1 MATNFATDISR
12 VGFASK
18 GSSLSFEHKFFLA
31 FSAFIPVLTIIGYA
45 QTYYLKPLFNT
56 PPLPSGLVHLHAL
69 LMSAWIILFGVQ
81 AYLVSSKRIK
91 LHISLGMLGISL
103 ATAMVIIGVL
113 TGVAAL
119 KRGSTFPGYTPVE
132 FAIIPLADMV
142 VFPIIFAAAI
152 YYRHDAASHKR
163 LMLITMLNL
172 IGPSIARL
180 PLPFIL
186 DLGTLWFFGL
196 PNLIAFALVV
206 GDTYRNGKLNR
217 AFAAG
222 VVFSFLSWPLRM
234 FIARTETWESFAGW
248 MVS

>member
-1 MATNFATDISR
+1 MATNIATLNQMATNKGWWSR
-12 VGFASK
+12 
-18 GSSLSFEHKFFLA
+18 LTFEHKFFLA
-31 FSAFIPVLTIIGYA
+31 FSAFIPLLTVIGYA

-69 LMSAWIILFGVQ
+69 LMSAWIVLFGVQ

-91 LHISLGMLGISL
+91 MHITLGMLGISL
-103 ATAMVIIGVL
+103 ATAMVIIGTM

-119 KRGSTFPGYTPVE
+119 KRGSTFPGYTPEV
-132 FAIIPLADMV
+132 FFMIPMGDMV

-163 LMLITMLNL
+163 LMLVTMLNL

-186 DLGTLWFFGL
+186 DLGTIWFFGL
-196 PNLIAFALVV
+196 PSIGDYCIA
-206 GDTYRNGKLNR
+206 GGGEDRNGKMNK

-222 VVFSFLSWPLRM
+222 IMLSFISWPLRM
-234 FIARTETWESFAGW
+234 AIAYTGTWEQFTNW
-248 MVS
+248 LVS

>member
-1 MATNFATDISR
+1 MATNFASDITHPRFVLGISR
-12 VGFASK
+12 
-18 GSSLSFEHKFFLA
+18 LTFEHKFFLA
-31 FSAFIPVLTIIGYA
+31 FSVFIPVLTVIGYA
-45 QTYYLKPLFNT
+45 QTYYLKPLFDT

-81 AYLVSSKRIK
+81 AYLVSAKRIK
-91 LHISLGMLGISL
+91 LHISLGMFGISL
-103 ATAMVIIGVL
+103 ATAMVIIGAM
-113 TGVAAL
+113 TGIAAL

-132 FAIIPLADMV
+132 FAIIPLADIV

-152 YYRHDAASHKR
+152 YFRHDPASHKR

-186 DLGTLWFFGL
+186 DLGTIWFFGL
-196 PNLIAFALVV
+196 PNLIAFTLLA

-222 VVFSFLSWPLRM
+222 IVFSFLSWPLRM
-234 FIARTETWESFAGW
+234 IIARTEAWESFAAW
-248 MVS
+248 LVA

>member
-1 MATNFATDISR
+1 MATNFASDISHPR
-12 VGFASK
+12 FVLGKSQ
-18 GSSLSFEHKFFLA
+18 LTFEHKFFLA
-31 FSAFIPVLTIIGYA
+31 FSAFIPVLTVIGYA

-103 ATAMVIIGVL
+103 ATSMVIIGVL

-186 DLGTLWFFGL
+186 DLGTFWFFGL
-196 PNLIAFALVV
+196 PNLIAFVLVA

-222 VVFSFLSWPLRM
+222 VIFSFLSWPIRM
-234 FIARTETWESFAGW
+234 IVARTEVWENFAGW
-248 MVS
+248 MAS